1 MKKMI
6 FAAVCCAALMGFTAC
21 DEIVSKDIVVS
32 MSSAVE
38 YSKTTTSSDG
48 SVTSGV
54 TVFNVQNLFM
64 EELAKI
70 GTKDLSN
77 AVVLRAQSDA
87 KAVKQKVE
95 QAAQSADQRVKN
107 ELGVPDK
114 LDPGITMLKIY
125 VTYTNVDDEKV
136 TLTYTYKE

>member
-6 FAAVCCAALMGFTAC
+6 FAAVCCAALIGFTAC
-21 DEIVSKDIVVS
+21 EETVSKDIVVS
-32 MSSAVE
+32 MTSEFKSS
-38 YSKTTTSSDG
+38 SSSG
-48 SVTSGV
+48 SASSGV
-54 TVFNVQNLFM
+54 TVFNVQDLFM

-70 GTKDLSN
+70 GTKVLGN
-77 AVVLRAQSDA
+77 AVVLREQSDA

-95 QAAQSADQRVKN
+95 QAAQSADQRVKD

-114 LDPGITMLKIY
+114 LNSGIDKLKIF
-125 VTYTNVDDEKV
+125 VSYTNVDDEEV

>member
-6 FAAVCCAALMGFTAC
+6 FAAMCCAALIGFTAC
-21 DEIVSKDIVVS
+21 EETVSKDIVVS
-32 MSSAVE
+32 MTSEFGYSGSA
-38 YSKTTTSSDG
+38 S
-48 SVTSGV
+48 SGV
-54 TVFNVQNLFM
+54 TLFDVQDLFM

-70 GTKDLSN
+70 GTKVLDN
-77 AVVLRAQSDA
+77 AVVLREQSDA

-95 QAAQSADQRVKN
+95 QAAQSADQRVKD

-114 LDPGITMLKIY
+114 LNSGINKLKIF
-125 VTYTNVDDEKV
+125 VSYTNVDDEKV

>member
-6 FAAVCCAALMGFTAC
+6 FAAVCCAALIGFTAC
-21 DEIVSKDIVVS
+21 EETVSKDIVVS
-32 MSSAVE
+32 MTSEFGYSSSA
-38 YSKTTTSSDG
+38 S
-48 SVTSGV
+48 SGV
-54 TVFNVQNLFM
+54 TLFDVQNLFM

-70 GTKDLSN
+70 GTKVLDN
-77 AVVLRAQSDA
+77 AVVLREQSDA

-95 QAAQSADQRVKN
+95 QAAQSADQRVKD

-114 LDPGITMLKIY
+114 LNSGINKLKIF
-125 VTYTNVDDEKV
+125 VSYTNVDDEKV

>member
-6 FAAVCCAALMGFTAC
+6 FAAVCCAALIGFTAC
-21 DEIVSKDIVVS
+21 EETVSKDIVVS
-32 MSSAVE
+32 MTSEFGYSSSA
-38 YSKTTTSSDG
+38 S
-48 SVTSGV
+48 SGV
-54 TVFNVQNLFM
+54 TLFDVQDLFM

-70 GTKDLSN
+70 GTKVLDN
-77 AVVLRAQSDA
+77 AVVLREQSDA

-95 QAAQSADQRVKN
+95 QAAQSADQRVKD

-114 LDPGITMLKIY
+114 LNSGINKLKIF
-125 VTYTNVDDEKV
+125 VSYTNVDDEKV

>member
-6 FAAVCCAALMGFTAC
+6 FAAVCCAALIGFTAC
-21 DEIVSKDIVVS
+21 EETVSKDIVVS
-32 MSSAVE
+32 MTSEFGYSGSA
-38 YSKTTTSSDG
+38 S
-48 SVTSGV
+48 SGV
-54 TVFNVQNLFM
+54 TLFDVQNLFM

-70 GTKDLSN
+70 GTKVLDN
-77 AVVLRAQSDA
+77 AVVLREQSDA

-95 QAAQSADQRVKN
+95 QAAQSADQRVKD

-114 LDPGITMLKIY
+114 LNSGINKLKIF
-125 VTYTNVDDEKV
+125 VSYTNVDDEEV

>member
-6 FAAVCCAALMGFTAC
+6 FAVVCCAALIGFTAC
-21 DEIVSKDIVVS
+21 EETVSKDIVVS
-32 MSSAVE
+32 MTSEFKISS
-38 YSKTTTSSDG
+38 SSG
-48 SVTSGV
+48 SASSGV
-54 TVFNVQNLFM
+54 TVFNVQDLFM

-70 GTKDLSN
+70 GTKVLDN
-77 AVVLRAQSDA
+77 AVVLREQSDA

-95 QAAQSADQRVKN
+95 QAAQSADQRVKD

-114 LDPGITMLKIY
+114 LSSGIDKLKIF
-125 VTYTNVDDEKV
+125 VSYTNVDDEEV

>member
-6 FAAVCCAALMGFTAC
+6 FAAVCCAALIGFTAC
-21 DEIVSKDIVVS
+21 EETVSKDIVVS
-32 MSSAVE
+32 MTSEFGYSSSA
-38 YSKTTTSSDG
+38 S
-48 SVTSGV
+48 SGV
-54 TVFNVQNLFM
+54 TLFDVQDLFM

-70 GTKDLSN
+70 GTKVLDN
-77 AVVLRAQSDA
+77 AVVLREQSDA

-95 QAAQSADQRVKN
+95 QAAQSANQRVKD

-114 LDPGITMLKIY
+114 LNSGINKLKIF
-125 VTYTNVDDEKV
+125 VSYTNVDDEKV

>member
-6 FAAVCCAALMGFTAC
+6 FAAMCCAALIVFTAC
-21 DEIVSKDIVVS
+21 EETVSKDIVVS
-32 MSSAVE
+32 MTSEFGYSGSA
-38 YSKTTTSSDG
+38 S
-48 SVTSGV
+48 SGV
-54 TVFNVQNLFM
+54 TLFDVQDLFM

-70 GTKDLSN
+70 GTKVLDN
-77 AVVLRAQSDA
+77 AVVLREQSDA

-95 QAAQSADQRVKN
+95 QAAQSADQRVKD

-114 LDPGITMLKIY
+114 LNSGINKLKIF
-125 VTYTNVDDEKV
+125 VSYTNVDDEKV